1 MPVYDTYLKRKQ
13 QLEKAGQ
20 PDIWEYE
27 ALPLTLRTQIVKIC
41 QTTIGIPKFAYPKRG
56 SDGVWNFIHETLCR
70 EFGVFYL
77 AKSNL
82 NRDKDCY
89 HFLLHEEDIVKV
101 LSLIEMAFRCIERLC
116 PDFHSGDKTRG
127 EVSQEPDDAINEL
140 NIRFKEHGIGYQY
153 AGGIIIR
160 VDSQYV
166 HSNIVLPAISL
177 LQQPGFEG
185 ASEEFLNAHKHYRE
199 GNNKGAISE
208 ALKAFESTMKSICAH
223 MGWEV
228 HENATAKPLIE
239 ACITNGLIPKP
250 LTSHFNSLRTTLE
263 SGLPTLSNRTSRH
276 GQGKKPVKIPDHVAA
291 YALHLAATNIV
302 FLVESYMKIK
312 S

>member
-13 QLEKAGQ
+13 QIAKAGQ
-20 PDIWEYE
+20 TDVWEYE
-27 ALPLTLRTQIVKIC
+27 DLPLTLRTQIVKIC
-41 QTTIGIPKFAYPKRG
+41 QTTIGTPNYNYPKKG
-56 SDGVWNFIHETLCR
+56 SASIWNFIHETLCR

-77 AKSNL
+77 RKSDFNT
-82 NRDKDCY
+82 DWDCY
-89 HFLLHEEDIVKV
+89 QFLLYEEGIAKV
-101 LSLIEMAFRCIERLC
+101 LSVVEMAFKCIEKAC
-116 PDFHSGDKTRG
+116 PDMDGVDKLRG

-140 NIRFKEHGIGYQY
+140 NTRFKEHGIGYQY

-160 VDSQYV
+160 IDSQYI
-166 HSNIVLPAISL
+166 HSDVVLPTISL

-199 GNNKGAISE
+199 GNNKEAIAE

-223 MGWEV
+223 MGWEL

-239 ACITNGLIPKP
+239 ACITNDLIPKS

-263 SGLPTLSNRTSRH
+263 SGLPTLSNKTSRH
-276 GQGKKPVKIPDHVAA
+276 GQGEKPVNIPDHVAA

-302 FLVESYMKIK
+302 FLVESYLNIK